1 VAAHD
6 PNAPEPPG
14 AGPAASQEE
23 APGAEGQGRS
33 SAPWH
38 NTSQRAPGEAPSH
51 SSLSSQI
58 KELASQEDEETSS
71 SDGDSSTF
79 SESTGG
85 AFLELAGKIAELG
98 ASLAAQTKELEA
110 LKESQKQQAEAL
122 VENGKQQTC
131 MIKEAAVD
139 LKKDVLAEIG
149 NHDAVVLAKVQEAH
163 VKVDQSVEKGEF
175 LSERM

>member
-1 VAAHD
+1 MRGAAAHD
-6 PNAPEPPG
+6 PNAPAPHG
-14 AGPAASQEE
+14 AGLATGREG
-23 APGAEGQGRS
+23 APGAKGQGRS
-33 SAPWH
+33 SEPWH

-79 SESTGG
+79 SESSGG

-98 ASLAAQTKELEA
+98 TSLAAQTKELEA
-110 LKESQKQQAEAL
+110 LKESQKKQAEAL
-122 VENGKQQTC
+122 VENGKKQ
-131 MIKEAAVD
+131 IEAAVD

-149 NHDAVVLAKVQEAH
+149 NHDAVVLANVQAAH